1 MAQSPAERSPEEA
14 AHEAVMNGVSNVL
27 LNIEHSIS
35 LAKKTRARA
44 AKSEE
49 AHNAVLALDEAI
61 ASMQAVRKRLMQDA
75 YYRQSELRL
84 L

>member
-27 LNIEHSIS
+27 LNIEHAVT
-35 LAKKTRARA
+35 LAKKTRTQA
-44 AKSEE
+44 AKSDGER
-49 AHNAVLALDEAI
+49 NTMLALDDAI
-61 ASMQAVRKRLMQDA
+61 VALQATRKRLMQDA
-75 YYRQSELRL
+75 YYRQTELRL